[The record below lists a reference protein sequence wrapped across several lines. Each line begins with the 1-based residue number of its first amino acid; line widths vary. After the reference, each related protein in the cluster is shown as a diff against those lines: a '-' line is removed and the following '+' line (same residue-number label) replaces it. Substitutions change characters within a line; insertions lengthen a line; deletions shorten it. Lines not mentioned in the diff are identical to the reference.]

1 MEPDMELASPV
12 TMAPGVCEEAL
23 SAVPAGTRM
32 ATRLEVAWAAA
43 ALTCT
48 AGERVHTTTRRPVP
62 MEATM
67 AAALAA
73 VAVTSVAAAGT
84 AAAIDREAGDG

>member
-1 MEPDMELASPV
+1 
-12 TMAPGVCEEAL
+12 
-23 SAVPAGTRM
+23 
-32 ATRLEVAWAAA
+32 
-43 ALTCT
+43 
-48 AGERVHTTTRRPVP
+48 
-62 MEATM
+62 M

>member
-67 AAALAA
+67 AA